1 MKFLNL
7 FLVAAFLLLHSKVSY
22 SQKVNIGIG
31 YNIGTHVKTT
41 GLDFVIGRYNN
52 TRSYLTTKMESPG
65 FFRGMNY
72 SLDMYYLKY
81 LMSFEWTGRKSDV
94 WARGV

>member
-72 SLDMYYLKY
+72 SLDMHYLKY